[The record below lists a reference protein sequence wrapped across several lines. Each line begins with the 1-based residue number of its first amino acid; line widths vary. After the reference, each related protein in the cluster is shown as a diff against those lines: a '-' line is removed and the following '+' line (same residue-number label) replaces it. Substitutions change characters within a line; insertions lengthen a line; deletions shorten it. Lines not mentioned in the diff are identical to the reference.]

1 MTSGS
6 NRLWIMAGICAG
18 CTVLFS
24 FLFVLLPESYLYE
37 IEVYSQD
44 LRLRLGQRAPVDPRL
59 AFVAIDQPSYNQDYP
74 DAESRR
80 NRAIELICQRYPW
93 PREIWA
99 IAIERLIQAG
109 AKVVALDIVFA
120 GETEADEKLK
130 AVLDRY
136 PNQVVVGANYVSLE
150 ESEGKNYDT
159 LQYPPASVIDPGTNH
174 PMQDL
179 RIGLIRTERDA
190 DGAIR
195 RIAFQKGGDI
205 ASVVPPEVTIESFAG
220 RILRQAGRADMIL
233 PGTESHRFRYAAK
246 PNQGFARVPFIDLF
260 HPMVLEKNYN
270 PKGYFKDKIV
280 IIGPAASIF
289 HDEHRTPFGGEVM
302 LGPEIHL
309 NFLSAAL
316 NSQFLKEATFATNLA
331 LTAWGGL
338 VAWLFSWRFPR
349 LFQRFSLSILC
360 VTLYLLTAQFLY
372 DYADLFIAVV
382 APVAVLLTS
391 GSVGLVYDF
400 AQARREKAQLRRTLE
415 RYVAKD
421 VVRELLDN
429 PQTYLN
435 SLVGVRKPVTI
446 LFSDIRGFTSLTEGA
461 NAALLVKQL
470 NEYFQEMVG
479 TVVKNRGRLDKFI
492 GDAVMADWGSFVSG
506 GVATDAERAVL
517 TALQMREGLKKLNLA
532 WQASGLQPLAF
543 GLGINHGEVI
553 VGNLGS
559 EEKMEVSVIGDAVN
573 LASRLESLTKQ
584 YHLDLL
590 LGESVA
596 SFVRERFT
604 LRSVDFVRVQGK
616 TKPVEVFTIPPQAA
630 DQKLD
635 LDWLRHYEKGVVL
648 YRQRNFQAA
657 IEAFQESLRL
667 EPQDEL
673 TPIYL
678 ERCEKLLNSPPPEG
692 WSGVFETS
700 KK

>member
-1 MTSGS
+1 
-6 NRLWIMAGICAG
+6 MAGICAG
-18 CTVLFS
+18 CTLLCSV
-24 FLFVLLPESYLYE
+24 LFVLFPTSYLSE
-37 IEVYSQD
+37 IELYSQD
-44 LRLRLGQRAPVDPRL
+44 LRLRAGRRAPIDPRL
-59 AFVAIDQPSYNQDYP
+59 AFVTIDQPSYNQDYP
-74 DAESRR
+74 DAESRK
-80 NRAIELICQRYPW
+80 NRAIELISQRYPW

-136 PNQVVVGANYVSLE
+136 RDQVVVGANFVSL
-150 ESEGKNYDT
+150 ESEGKSYDT
-159 LQYPPASVIDPGTNH
+159 LQYPPPSVIDPGTNH
-174 PMQDL
+174 PMQDV
-179 RIGLIRTERDA
+179 RIGLIGTERDP
-190 DGAIR
+190 DGTIR
-195 RIAFQKGGDI
+195 RIAFHKGDDVG
-205 ASVVPPEVTIESFAG
+205 SVVPPEVTVESFAA
-220 RILRQAGRADMIL
+220 RILRQAGRTDVIP
-233 PGTESHRFRYAAK
+233 PGTETHRFRYAAK

-260 HPMVLEKNYN
+260 HPNVLEKNYN
-270 PKGYFKDKIV
+270 PKGYFKDKLV

-316 NSQFLKEATFATNLA
+316 NNQFLKEASLATNLA

-360 VTLYLLTAQFLY
+360 ATLYLLTAQFLY

-446 LFSDIRGFTSLTEGA
+446 LFSDIRGFTTLTEGA

-479 TVVKNRGRLDKFI
+479 SVVKNRGRLDKFI

-506 GVATDAERAVL
+506 GLKIDAERAVM

-543 GLGINHGEVI
+543 GIGINHGDVI

-616 TKPVEVFTIPPQAA
+616 TKPVEVFSIPPEAH
-630 DQKLD
+630 DQKVELP
-635 LDWLRHYEKGVVL
+635 WLNHYEQGVAL
-648 YRQRNFQAA
+648 YRKEDFPGA
-657 IEAFQESLRL
+657 IREFEKTLQL
-667 EPQDEL
+667 EPDEAL
-673 TPIYL
+673 TQLYI
-678 ERCEKLLNSPPPEG
+678 ERCQKLIASPPPAG
-692 WSGVFETS
+692 WSGVFETT